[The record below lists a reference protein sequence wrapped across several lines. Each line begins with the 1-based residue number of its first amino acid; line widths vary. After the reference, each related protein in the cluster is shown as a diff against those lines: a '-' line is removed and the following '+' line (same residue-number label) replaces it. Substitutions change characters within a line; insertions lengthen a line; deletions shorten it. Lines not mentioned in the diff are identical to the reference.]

1 MSDLMWTISNSL
13 INVVDAFFLT
23 MIPWT
28 MTESKRKKRYAVAT
42 ILILFFILNICN
54 AFVIGSVA
62 SIIGYSSVYLLVLLA
77 TRDKY
82 LKTTIWITIA
92 IITQIVID
100 ISMASI
106 QTVAS
111 QKPDYL
117 TELYAQKSP
126 AFIASCLFVK
136 AIDILFFIII
146 TKRKTNLFPDDKSFI
161 YYLTLPVL
169 SAIIG
174 LIMTNQVVNGQ
185 ASGTV
190 FLLLT
195 VFILLCNVLSIM
207 LIRSAAKNTYE
218 VEQAQAQ
225 AQAKINQM
233 DRMQYIKLTEKSDSI
248 RAWKHDVR
256 QVMNGALTMI
266 QQGRDEEAEL
276 ILKSKLSTMQVETT
290 AIKSGNIIV
299 DAILTKMVD
308 ECFDKNIPL
317 IMRAEIPSAIMS
329 EDDTCEVLGTLLD
342 SAIDVSCKQN
352 DRKIDFMMQGGEQ
365 FRIQISTNAV
375 LYSDKEKNA
384 LKETENRISK
394 VLSKYNGIVS
404 AKYDDEQKVVV
415 WTLLV
420 PLQKDIVWLTTYVY
434 DTTDVVGETGNEQTE
449 KELV

>member
-1 MSDLMWTISNSL
+1 MSDLMWTISNGL

-28 MTESKRKKRYAVAT
+28 MTESKRKKRYAVVT

-62 SIIGYSSVYLLVLLA
+62 NIIVYSSVYLLVLLA

-117 TELYAQKSP
+117 TELYTQKSP
-126 AFIASCLFVK
+126 AFIVSCLFVK

-195 VFILLCNVLSIM
+195 AFILLCNALSIM

-218 VEQAQAQ
+218 AEQAK

-233 DRMQYIKLTEKSDSI
+233 DRMQYIKLAEKSDSI

-290 AIKSGNIIV
+290 AIKSGNIII

-308 ECFDKNIPL
+308 ECLDKNIPL
-317 IMRAEIPSAIMS
+317 VMRAEIPSAIMS
-329 EDDTCEVLGTLLD
+329 EDDTCKVLGTLLD

>member
-136 AIDILFFIII
+136 AIDIFFFIII

-218 VEQAQAQ
+218 VEQAK

-233 DRMQYIKLTEKSDSI
+233 DRMQYIKLAEKSDSI
-248 RAWKHDVR
+248 RTWKHDVR

-308 ECFDKNIPL
+308 ECLDKNIPL
-317 IMRAEIPSAIMS
+317 VMRAEIPSAIMS

-352 DRKIDFMMQGGEQ
+352 DRKIDFAMQGGEQ

-394 VLSKYNGIVS
+394 VLSQYNGIVS

-449 KELV
+449 KGLV

>member
-13 INVVDAFFLT
+13 INVVDTFFLT

-126 AFIASCLFVK
+126 AFITSCLFVK

-218 VEQAQAQ
+218 VEQAK

-233 DRMQYIKLTEKSDSI
+233 DRMQYIKLAEKSDSI

-308 ECFDKNIPL
+308 ECLDKNIPL
-317 IMRAEIPSAIMS
+317 VMRAEIPSAIMS
-329 EDDTCEVLGTLLD
+329 EADTCEVLGTLLD

-352 DRKIDFMMQGGEQ
+352 DRKIDFAMQGGEQ
-365 FRIQISTNAV
+365 FRIQILTNAV

>member
-117 TELYAQKSP
+117 TELYTQKSP

-218 VEQAQAQ
+218 VEQAK

-233 DRMQYIKLTEKSDSI
+233 DRMQYIKLAEKSDSI
-248 RAWKHDVR
+248 RTWKHDVR

-299 DAILTKMVD
+299 DAILTKVVD
-308 ECFDKNIPL
+308 ECLDKNVPL
-317 IMRAEIPSAIMS
+317 VMRAEIPSAIMS

-384 LKETENRISK
+384 LKEMENRISK
-394 VLSKYNGIVS
+394 ILSKYNGIVS

>member
-207 LIRSAAKNTYE
+207 LIRSAAKNKYE
-218 VEQAQAQ
+218 VEQAK

-233 DRMQYIKLTEKSDSI
+233 DRMQYIKLAEKSDSI
-248 RAWKHDVR
+248 RTWKHDVR

-308 ECFDKNIPL
+308 ECLDKNIPL
-317 IMRAEIPSAIMS
+317 VMRAEIPSAIMS

-352 DRKIDFMMQGGEQ
+352 DRKIDFAMQGGEQ

>member
-111 QKPDYL
+111 QKPNYL

-218 VEQAQAQ
+218 VEQAK

-233 DRMQYIKLTEKSDSI
+233 DRMQYIKLAEKSDSI
-248 RAWKHDVR
+248 RTWKHDVR

-308 ECFDKNIPL
+308 ECLDKNIPL
-317 IMRAEIPSAIMS
+317 VMRAEIPSAIMS

-352 DRKIDFMMQGGEQ
+352 DRKIDFAMQGGEQ

-434 DTTDVVGETGNEQTE
+434 DTTDVVGEAGNEQTE

>member
-1 MSDLMWTISNSL
+1 MSDLMWTISNGL

-62 SIIGYSSVYLLVLLA
+62 NIIVYSSVYLLVLLA

-117 TELYAQKSP
+117 TELYTQKSP

-195 VFILLCNVLSIM
+195 AFILLCNALSIM

-218 VEQAQAQ
+218 AEQAK

-233 DRMQYIKLTEKSDSI
+233 DRMQYIKLAEKSDSI

-290 AIKSGNIIV
+290 AIKSGNIII

-308 ECFDKNIPL
+308 ECLDKNIPL
-317 IMRAEIPSAIMS
+317 VMRAEIPSAIMS

-352 DRKIDFMMQGGEQ
+352 DRKIDFMMHGGEQ

-404 AKYDDEQKVVV
+404 AKYDDEQKTVV

-434 DTTDVVGETGNEQTE
+434 DTTDVVGEAGNEQTE

>member
-1 MSDLMWTISNSL
+1 MSDLMWTISNGL

-62 SIIGYSSVYLLVLLA
+62 NIIVYSSVYLLVLLA

-117 TELYAQKSP
+117 TELYTQKSP

-190 FLLLT
+190 FPLLT
-195 VFILLCNVLSIM
+195 AFILLCNALSIM

-218 VEQAQAQ
+218 AEQAKAQ
-225 AQAKINQM
+225 INQM
-233 DRMQYIKLTEKSDSI
+233 DRMQYIKLAEKSDSI

-290 AIKSGNIIV
+290 AIKSGNIII

-308 ECFDKNIPL
+308 ECLDKNIPL
-317 IMRAEIPSAIMS
+317 VMRAEIPSAIMS

-352 DRKIDFMMQGGEQ
+352 DRKIDFAMQGGEQ

-404 AKYDDEQKVVV
+404 AKYDDEQKTVV

>member
-218 VEQAQAQ
+218 VEQAK

-233 DRMQYIKLTEKSDSI
+233 DRMQYIKLAEKSDSI
-248 RAWKHDVR
+248 RTWKHDVR

-308 ECFDKNIPL
+308 ECLDKNIPL
-317 IMRAEIPSAIMS
+317 VMRAEIPSAIMS

-352 DRKIDFMMQGGEQ
+352 DRKIDFAMHGGEQ

-384 LKETENRISK
+384 LKESENRISK
-394 VLSKYNGIVS
+394 VLSQYNGIVS

-434 DTTDVVGETGNEQTE
+434 DTTDAVGETGNEQTE

>member
-218 VEQAQAQ
+218 VEQAK

-233 DRMQYIKLTEKSDSI
+233 DRMQYIKLAEKSDSI

-299 DAILTKMVD
+299 DAILTKVVD
-308 ECFDKNIPL
+308 ECLDKNVPL
-317 IMRAEIPSAIMS
+317 VMRVEIPSAIMS
-329 EDDTCEVLGTLLD
+329 EDDTYEVLGTLLD

-384 LKETENRISK
+384 LKEMENRISK
-394 VLSKYNGIVS
+394 ILSKYNGIVS

-415 WTLLV
+415 WTLLI

-434 DTTDVVGETGNEQTE
+434 DTTDVVGEAGNEQTQ

>member
-1 MSDLMWTISNSL
+1 
-13 INVVDAFFLT
+13 
-23 MIPWT
+23 
-28 MTESKRKKRYAVAT
+28 
-42 ILILFFILNICN
+42 
-54 AFVIGSVA
+54 
-62 SIIGYSSVYLLVLLA
+62 
-77 TRDKY
+77 
-82 LKTTIWITIA
+82 
-92 IITQIVID
+92 
-100 ISMASI
+100 
-106 QTVAS
+106 
-111 QKPDYL
+111 
-117 TELYAQKSP
+117 
-126 AFIASCLFVK
+126 
-136 AIDILFFIII
+136 
-146 TKRKTNLFPDDKSFI
+146 
-161 YYLTLPVL
+161 
-169 SAIIG
+169 
-174 LIMTNQVVNGQ
+174 MTNQVVNGQ

-195 VFILLCNVLSIM
+195 VFILLCNALSIM

-218 VEQAQAQ
+218 TEQAK

-233 DRMQYIKLTEKSDSI
+233 DRMQYIKLAEKSDSI

-317 IMRAEIPSAIMS
+317 VMRAEIPSAIMS

-352 DRKIDFMMQGGEQ
+352 DRKIDFMMQGEQ

>member
-218 VEQAQAQ
+218 VEQAK

-233 DRMQYIKLTEKSDSI
+233 DRMQYIKLAEKSDSI

-308 ECFDKNIPL
+308 ECLDKNIPL
-317 IMRAEIPSAIMS
+317 VMRAEIPSAIMS

>member
-218 VEQAQAQ
+218 VEQAK

-233 DRMQYIKLTEKSDSI
+233 DRMQYIKLAEKSDSI
-248 RAWKHDVR
+248 RTWKHDVR

-308 ECFDKNIPL
+308 ECLDKNIPL
-317 IMRAEIPSAIMS
+317 VMRAEIPSAIMS

-352 DRKIDFMMQGGEQ
+352 DRKIDFAMQGGEQ

-394 VLSKYNGIVS
+394 VLSQYNGIVS

-449 KELV
+449 KGLV

>member
-1 MSDLMWTISNSL
+1 MSDLMWTISNGL

-62 SIIGYSSVYLLVLLA
+62 NIIVYSSVYLLVLLA

-117 TELYAQKSP
+117 TELYTQKSP

-195 VFILLCNVLSIM
+195 AFILLCNALSIM

-218 VEQAQAQ
+218 AEQAK

-233 DRMQYIKLTEKSDSI
+233 DRMQYIKLVEKSDSI

-290 AIKSGNIIV
+290 AIKSGNIII

-308 ECFDKNIPL
+308 ECLDKNIPL
-317 IMRAEIPSAIMS
+317 VMRAEIPSAIMS

-404 AKYDDEQKVVV
+404 AKYDDEQKTVV

-434 DTTDVVGETGNEQTE
+434 DTTDVVGEAGNEQTE

>member
-218 VEQAQAQ
+218 VEQAK

-233 DRMQYIKLTEKSDSI
+233 DRMQYIKLAEKSDSI

-308 ECFDKNIPL
+308 ECLDKNVPL
-317 IMRAEIPSAIMS
+317 VMRAEIPSAIMS

-352 DRKIDFMMQGGEQ
+352 DRKIDFMMQGGGAIQ
-365 FRIQISTNAV
+365 NTDFDKCRIV
-375 LYSDKEKNA
+375 
-384 LKETENRISK
+384 
-394 VLSKYNGIVS
+394 
-404 AKYDDEQKVVV
+404 
-415 WTLLV
+415 
-420 PLQKDIVWLTTYVY
+420 
-434 DTTDVVGETGNEQTE
+434 
-449 KELV
+449 

>member
-218 VEQAQAQ
+218 VEQAK

-233 DRMQYIKLTEKSDSI
+233 DRMQYIKLAEKSDSI

-308 ECFDKNIPL
+308 ECLDKNIPL
-317 IMRAEIPSAIMS
+317 VMRAEIPSAIMS
-329 EDDTCEVLGTLLD
+329 EVDTCEVIGTLLD
-342 SAIDVSCKQN
+342 SAINVSCKQN

-384 LKETENRISK
+384 LKEMENRISK

>member
-1 MSDLMWTISNSL
+1 M
-13 INVVDAFFLT
+13 
-23 MIPWT
+23 
-28 MTESKRKKRYAVAT
+28 
-42 ILILFFILNICN
+42 
-54 AFVIGSVA
+54 FVIGSIANAVFCLC
-62 SIIGYSSVYLLVLLA
+62 VYLVVLLA
-77 TRDKY
+77 IREKY
-82 LKTTIWITIA
+82 LKVAIWVTVA
-92 IITQIVID
+92 LVAQTVID
-100 ISMASI
+100 VIMVSI
-106 QTVAS
+106 QTAIS
-111 QKPDYL
+111 QDPNYL
-117 TELYAQKSP
+117 VKLNAQKSP
-126 AFIASCLFVK
+126 VFISICLFVK
-136 AIDILFFIII
+136 AVDIFFFITV
-146 TKRKTNLFPDDKSFI
+146 TKKKTHLFPDDKSFM
-161 YYLTLPVL
+161 YYLTLPIL

-174 LIMTNQVVNGQ
+174 LIMVNQMVNGQ

-195 VFILLCNVLSIM
+195 VFILLCNALSIM

-218 VEQAQAQ
+218 TEQAK

-233 DRMQYIKLTEKSDSI
+233 DRMQYIKLAEKSDSI

-256 QVMNGALTMI
+256 QVMNGALAMI

-317 IMRAEIPSAIMS
+317 VMRAEIPSAIMS

-434 DTTDVVGETGNEQTE
+434 DTTDVVGEAGNEQTE

>member
-207 LIRSAAKNTYE
+207 LIRSAGKNTYE
-218 VEQAQAQ
+218 VEQAK

-233 DRMQYIKLTEKSDSI
+233 DRMQYIKLAEKSDSI

-299 DAILTKMVD
+299 DAILTKVVD
-308 ECFDKNIPL
+308 ECLDKNVPL
-317 IMRAEIPSAIMS
+317 VMRVEIPSAIMS

-384 LKETENRISK
+384 LKEMENRISK
-394 VLSKYNGIVS
+394 ILSKYNGIVS

-415 WTLLV
+415 WTLLI

-434 DTTDVVGETGNEQTE
+434 DTTDVVGEAGNEQTQ

>member
-218 VEQAQAQ
+218 VEQAK

-233 DRMQYIKLTEKSDSI
+233 DRMQYIKLAEKSDSI

-329 EDDTCEVLGTLLD
+329 EGDTCEVLGTLLD

>member
-111 QKPDYL
+111 QKPNYL

-218 VEQAQAQ
+218 VEQAK

-233 DRMQYIKLTEKSDSI
+233 DRMQYIKLAEKSDSI
-248 RAWKHDVR
+248 RTWKHDVR

-308 ECFDKNIPL
+308 ECLDKNIPL
-317 IMRAEIPSAIMS
+317 VMRAEIPSAIMS

-352 DRKIDFMMQGGEQ
+352 DRKIDFAMQGGEQ

-394 VLSKYNGIVS
+394 VLSQYNGIVS

>member
-28 MTESKRKKRYAVAT
+28 MTESKRKKKYAVAT

-218 VEQAQAQ
+218 VEQAK

-233 DRMQYIKLTEKSDSI
+233 DRMQYIKLAEKSDSI

-308 ECFDKNIPL
+308 ECLDKNIPL
-317 IMRAEIPSAIMS
+317 VMRAEIPSAIMS
-329 EDDTCEVLGTLLD
+329 EDDTCEVIGTLLD
-342 SAIDVSCKQN
+342 SAINVSCKQN

-384 LKETENRISK
+384 LKEMENRISK

>member
-218 VEQAQAQ
+218 VEQAK

-233 DRMQYIKLTEKSDSI
+233 DRMQYIKLAEKSDSI

-329 EDDTCEVLGTLLD
+329 EDDTGEVLGTLLD

>member
-195 VFILLCNVLSIM
+195 AFILLCNALSIM

-218 VEQAQAQ
+218 AEQAK

-233 DRMQYIKLTEKSDSI
+233 DRMQYIKLAEKSDSI

-308 ECFDKNIPL
+308 ECLDKNIPL
-317 IMRAEIPSAIMS
+317 VMRAEIPSAIMS

>member
-1 MSDLMWTISNSL
+1 MSDLMWTISNGL

-62 SIIGYSSVYLLVLLA
+62 NIIVYSSVYLLVLLA

-117 TELYAQKSP
+117 TELYTQKSP

-195 VFILLCNVLSIM
+195 AFILLCNALSIM

-218 VEQAQAQ
+218 AEQAK

-233 DRMQYIKLTEKSDSI
+233 DRMQYIKLAEKSDSI

-290 AIKSGNIIV
+290 AIKSGNIII

-308 ECFDKNIPL
+308 ECLDKNIPL
-317 IMRAEIPSAIMS
+317 VMRAEIPSAIMS
-329 EDDTCEVLGTLLD
+329 EDDTYEVLGTLLD

-352 DRKIDFMMQGGEQ
+352 DRKIDFAMQGGEQ

-404 AKYDDEQKVVV
+404 AKYDDEQKTVV

>member
-218 VEQAQAQ
+218 VEQAK

-233 DRMQYIKLTEKSDSI
+233 DRMQYIKLAEKSDSI

-329 EDDTCEVLGTLLD
+329 EDDTCEVLSTLLD

>member
-1 MSDLMWTISNSL
+1 MSDLMWTISNGL

-62 SIIGYSSVYLLVLLA
+62 NIIVYSSVYLLVLLA

-117 TELYAQKSP
+117 TELYTQKSP

-195 VFILLCNVLSIM
+195 AFILLCNALSIM

-218 VEQAQAQ
+218 AEQAK

-233 DRMQYIKLTEKSDSI
+233 DRMQYIKLAEKSDSI

-290 AIKSGNIIV
+290 AIKSGNIII

-308 ECFDKNIPL
+308 ECLDKNIPL
-317 IMRAEIPSAIMS
+317 VMRAEIPSAIMS

-404 AKYDDEQKVVV
+404 AKYDDEQKTVV

-434 DTTDVVGETGNEQTE
+434 DTTDVVGEAGNEQTE

>member
-218 VEQAQAQ
+218 VEQAK

-233 DRMQYIKLTEKSDSI
+233 DRMQYIKLAEKSDSI

-308 ECFDKNIPL
+308 ECLDKNIPL
-317 IMRAEIPSAIMS
+317 VMRAEIPSAIMS

-342 SAIDVSCKQN
+342 SAINVSCKQN
-352 DRKIDFMMQGGEQ
+352 DRKIDFMMHGGEQ

>member
-185 ASGTV
+185 AFGTV

-218 VEQAQAQ
+218 VEQAK

-233 DRMQYIKLTEKSDSI
+233 DRMQYIKLAEKSDSI

-308 ECFDKNIPL
+308 ECLDKNIPL
-317 IMRAEIPSAIMS
+317 VMRAEIPSAIMS

-342 SAIDVSCKQN
+342 SAINVSCKQN
-352 DRKIDFMMQGGEQ
+352 YRKIDFMMQGGEQ

>member
-218 VEQAQAQ
+218 VEQAK

-233 DRMQYIKLTEKSDSI
+233 DRMQYIKLAEKSDSI
-248 RAWKHDVR
+248 RTWKHDVR

-308 ECFDKNIPL
+308 ECLDKNIPL
-317 IMRAEIPSAIMS
+317 VMRAEIPSAIMS

-352 DRKIDFMMQGGEQ
+352 DRKIDFAMQGGEQ

-384 LKETENRISK
+384 LKESENRISK
-394 VLSKYNGIVS
+394 VLSQYNGIVS

-434 DTTDVVGETGNEQTE
+434 DTTDAVGETGNEQTE

>member
-218 VEQAQAQ
+218 VEQAK

-233 DRMQYIKLTEKSDSI
+233 DRMQYIKLAEKSDSI

-290 AIKSGNIIV
+290 AIKSGNIII

-308 ECFDKNIPL
+308 ECLDKNIPL
-317 IMRAEIPSAIMS
+317 VMRAEIPSAIMR

-384 LKETENRISK
+384 LKEAENRISK
-394 VLSKYNGIVS
+394 ILSKYNGIVS

>member
-218 VEQAQAQ
+218 VEQAK

-233 DRMQYIKLTEKSDSI
+233 DRMQYIKLAEKSDSI
-248 RAWKHDVR
+248 RTWKHDVR

-308 ECFDKNIPL
+308 ECLDKNIPL
-317 IMRAEIPSAIMS
+317 VMRAEIPSAIMS

-352 DRKIDFMMQGGEQ
+352 DRKIDFAMQGGEQ

-394 VLSKYNGIVS
+394 VLSQYNGIVS

-420 PLQKDIVWLTTYVY
+420 PLQKDIVWLTTYVC

>member
-218 VEQAQAQ
+218 VEQAK

-233 DRMQYIKLTEKSDSI
+233 DRMQYIKLAEKSDSI
-248 RAWKHDVR
+248 RTWKHDVR

-266 QQGRDEEAEL
+266 QHGRDEEAEL

-308 ECFDKNIPL
+308 ECLDKNIPL
-317 IMRAEIPSAIMS
+317 VMRAEIPSAIMS

>member
-218 VEQAQAQ
+218 VEQAK

-233 DRMQYIKLTEKSDSI
+233 DRMQYIKLAEKSDSI

-290 AIKSGNIIV
+290 AIKSGNIII

-308 ECFDKNIPL
+308 ECLDKNISL
-317 IMRAEIPSAIMS
+317 VMRAEIPSAIMS

-352 DRKIDFMMQGGEQ
+352 DRKIDFAMQGGEQ
-365 FRIQISTNAV
+365 FRIQISTNAA

-384 LKETENRISK
+384 LKETENRVSK

-404 AKYDDEQKVVV
+404 AKYDDEQKAVV

-434 DTTDVVGETGNEQTE
+434 DTTDVVGETGNGQTE

>member
-218 VEQAQAQ
+218 VEQAK

-233 DRMQYIKLTEKSDSI
+233 DRMQYIKLAEKSDSI

-308 ECFDKNIPL
+308 ECLDKNIPL
-317 IMRAEIPSAIMS
+317 VMRAEIPSAIMS

-384 LKETENRISK
+384 LKEAENRISK

-404 AKYDDEQKVVV
+404 AKYDDEQKIVV
-415 WTLLV
+415 WTLLI

>member
-218 VEQAQAQ
+218 VEQAK

-233 DRMQYIKLTEKSDSI
+233 DRMQYIKLAEKSDSI

-308 ECFDKNIPL
+308 ECLDKNIPL
-317 IMRAEIPSAIMS
+317 VMRAEIPSAIMS
-329 EDDTCEVLGTLLD
+329 EDDTCEVIGTLLD
-342 SAIDVSCKQN
+342 SAINVSCKQN

-384 LKETENRISK
+384 LKEMENRISK

>member
-28 MTESKRKKRYAVAT
+28 MTKSKRKKRYAVAT

-218 VEQAQAQ
+218 VEQAK

-233 DRMQYIKLTEKSDSI
+233 DRMQYIKLAEKSDSI
-248 RAWKHDVR
+248 RTWKHDVR

-308 ECFDKNIPL
+308 ECLDKNIPL
-317 IMRAEIPSAIMS
+317 VMRAEIPSAIMS

-352 DRKIDFMMQGGEQ
+352 DRKIDFAMQGGEQ

-394 VLSKYNGIVS
+394 VLSQYNGIVS

-449 KELV
+449 KGLV

>member
-111 QKPDYL
+111 QKPNYL

-218 VEQAQAQ
+218 VEQAK

-233 DRMQYIKLTEKSDSI
+233 DRMQYIKLVEKSDSI
-248 RAWKHDVR
+248 RTWKHDVR

-308 ECFDKNIPL
+308 ECLDKNIPL
-317 IMRAEIPSAIMS
+317 VMRAEIPSAIMS

-352 DRKIDFMMQGGEQ
+352 DRKIDFAMQGGEQ

-394 VLSKYNGIVS
+394 VLSQYNGIVS

>member
-146 TKRKTNLFPDDKSFI
+146 TKRKTNLFPDNKSFI

-218 VEQAQAQ
+218 VEQAK

-233 DRMQYIKLTEKSDSI
+233 DRMQYIKLAEKSDSI
-248 RAWKHDVR
+248 RTWKHDVR

-308 ECFDKNIPL
+308 ECLDKNIPL
-317 IMRAEIPSAIMS
+317 VMRAEIPSAIMS

>member
-1 MSDLMWTISNSL
+1 MSDLMWTISNGL

-23 MIPWT
+23 MIPWI

-62 SIIGYSSVYLLVLLA
+62 NIIVYSSVYLLVLLA

-117 TELYAQKSP
+117 TELYTQKSP

-195 VFILLCNVLSIM
+195 AFILLCNALSIM

-218 VEQAQAQ
+218 AEQAK

-233 DRMQYIKLTEKSDSI
+233 DRMQYIKLAEKSDSI

-290 AIKSGNIIV
+290 AIKSGNIII

-308 ECFDKNIPL
+308 ECLDKNIPL
-317 IMRAEIPSAIMS
+317 VMRAEIPSAIMS

-352 DRKIDFMMQGGEQ
+352 DRKIDFAMQGGEQ

-404 AKYDDEQKVVV
+404 AKYDDEQKTVV